1 MYVHTCCGKKKK
13 LLKKKSI
20 QRRDQL
26 NFTLFSPPPPP
37 PAPFRT
43 PPTQA
48 LNNDRSL
55 KGAAFLKASAN
66 FIIKGMW
73 SGTIRPNGWQEF

>member
-26 NFTLFSPPPPP
+26 NFTLFSPPSAPPP
-37 PAPFRT
+37 LCPLPH

-66 FIIKGMW
+66 FIIKGM
-73 SGTIRPNGWQEF
+73 

>member
-1 MYVHTCCGKKKK
+1 MFILVVAKKK
-13 LLKKKSI
+13 LLKKSI

-26 NFTLFSPPPPP
+26 NFTLFSPPSAPPLP
-37 PAPFRT
+37 PSAP

-66 FIIKGMW
+66 FIIKGM
-73 SGTIRPNGWQEF
+73 

>member
-1 MYVHTCCGKKKK
+1 MFILVVAKKK
-13 LLKKKSI
+13 LLKKSI

-26 NFTLFSPPPPP
+26 NFTLFSPPSAPPS
-37 PAPFRT
+37 APFRT

-66 FIIKGMW
+66 FIIKGM
-73 SGTIRPNGWQEF
+73 

>member
-1 MYVHTCCGKKKK
+1 MYVHTCCGKKKSY
-13 LLKKKSI
+13 KKKSI

-26 NFTLFSPPPPP
+26 NFTLFSPPSAPLCPLPHPP
-37 PAPFRT
+37 

-66 FIIKGMW
+66 FIIKGM
-73 SGTIRPNGWQEF
+73 

>member
-1 MYVHTCCGKKKK
+1 MYVHTCCGKKKVI
-13 LLKKKSI
+13 KKSI

-26 NFTLFSPPPPP
+26 NFTLFSPPSAPPLP
-37 PAPFRT
+37 PSAP

-66 FIIKGMW
+66 FIIKGM
-73 SGTIRPNGWQEF
+73 

>member
-1 MYVHTCCGKKKK
+1 MFILVVAKKKVI
-13 LLKKKSI
+13 KKSI

-26 NFTLFSPPPPP
+26 NFTLFSPPSAPPLPPSSPPP
-37 PAPFRT
+37 

-66 FIIKGMW
+66 FIIKGM
-73 SGTIRPNGWQEF
+73 